1 MSSFNFLQDCDYLGK
16 GDEYKSLTFWAAF
29 RRKHMVR
36 LICHG
41 GLFARNKPNAY
52 FYKIHIVENG
62 TLQMLHL
69 R

>member
-29 RRKHMVR
+29 RRKHMVG

-52 FYKIHIVENG
+52 FY
-62 TLQMLHL
+62 
-69 R
+69 